1 MKGALG
7 LSQSPEN
14 LGRLREAALLL
25 LREDERTVGDDVV
38 LALRPLDRL
47 RVEALFLQLS
57 RETRGSFVVA
67 SSDRAVED
75 LDAHAEHR
83 NPRQGRRSRY
93 QPSSAS

>member
-1 MKGALG
+1 LVQRA
-7 LSQSPEN
+7 EN
-14 LGRLREAALLL
+14 LGRLWEAALLL

-47 RVEALFLQLS
+47 CVEALLLQLS

-67 SSDRAVED
+67 ASDGAVED
-75 LDAHAEHR
+75 LDAHATHR
-83 NPRQGRRSRY
+83 NHLGQGRRNRY